1 MILRCT
7 PLDMYN
13 YSFIYDADR
22 IDAIHLYFDFDDLA
36 TLASV
41 STDITSHD
49 NLIFLEGKRFEQI
62 SEKIIKNN
70 SGYILEIKVNLI
82 QLEEYRRRFNERVQ
96 QNHTGT
102 TRFR

>member
-1 MILRCT
+1 MYRCA

-22 IDAIHLYFDFDDLA
+22 IDAIHLYFDFDDMA

-49 NLIFLEGKRFEQI
+49 NLIYLEGKRFKQL
-62 SEKIIKNN
+62 KQTIIKTND
-70 SGYILEIKVNLI
+70 GYILEIKVRMFQI
-82 QLEEYRRRFNERVQ
+82 TPRRRMINERVQ
-96 QNHTGT
+96 QSKTGT
-102 TRFR
+102 D

>member
-1 MILRCT
+1 MYRCA

-22 IDAIHLYFDFDDLA
+22 IDAIHLYFDFDDMA

-49 NLIFLEGKRFEQI
+49 NLIYLEGKRFKQQNQT
-62 SEKIIKNN
+62 IIKTND
-70 SGYILEIKVNLI
+70 GYILEIKVRMFQI
-82 QLEEYRRRFNERVQ
+82 TPRRRVTNERIQ
-96 QNHTGT
+96 QSK
-102 TRFR
+102 TRVN